1 MWRSTNTFFYF
12 IFNIYFWKIHAFSF
26 GANEGK
32 IRSSCCH
39 RTGLER
45 RRACSIYQSD
55 YVGRVPASSV
65 RLSFCWFKGIRNKRA
80 LVELRSSFFDKFDE
94 QDDDEDDEDDD
105 EEEDTLVDDTAVA
118 KFRSRIANLFDDG
131 TSQSSDSAV
140 DELISFAV
148 KTTDAP
154 PAWATPATKLATGCV
169 LVANP
174 DAFCSD
180 CATVAKS
187 SKGSK
192 FFNNYKI
199 RPSLLAK
206 FGLTIPPPVDL
217 GPDRRA
223 DLLPVLIVVE
233 HDDINNKR
241 QSRAVL
247 LNRRT
252 GYLLGDLEQ
261 QSMSGESSTP
271 LLEKFCIQ
279 PLWFGGVDSDASGAG
294 LDMMHQCEAVPGSV
308 PITEDGL
315 YWGGEPAQ
323 AQEAMEIPI
332 MNPLTG
338 KRDRI
343 ITGFDFKFF
352 VQSTVYPAGALQ
364 KEIDQGTFYVAQ
376 VAKDVLFQSRDRMG
390 TRRAKPLWTEILE
403 LLGGDYLSV
412 KAKIYGDESQASD
425 AGGDSYL

>member
-1 MWRSTNTFFYF
+1 MMLRYMKTFYNA
-12 IFNIYFWKIHAFSF
+12 IFSLYILRTHAFSLF
-26 GANEGK
+26 ANLAK
-32 IRSSCCH
+32 IPIH
-39 RTGLER
+39 RYHETHLDWWTMDSALIR
-45 RRACSIYQSD
+45 RRYSLNRC
-55 YVGRVPASSV
+55 PAVRIDFSSMV
-65 RLSFCWFKGIRNKRA
+65 
-80 LVELRSSFFDKFDE
+80 LRSSFFDKFDE
-94 QDDDEDDEDDD
+94 QEDDD
-105 EEEDTLVDDTAVA
+105 EEDDDDDDDGDDEDPRVDDTAVA
-118 KFRSRIANLFDDG
+118 NFRSRMASLFDDSAG
-131 TSQSSDSAV
+131 KSSGSGV

-148 KTTDAP
+148 KTSDAP
-154 PAWATPATKLATGCV
+154 PVWAKPATQLKSGCV

-180 CATVAKS
+180 CAAAAK
-187 SKGSK
+187 
-192 FFNNYKI
+192 FNNAKTMSNYKI
-199 RPSLLAK
+199 RPALLAK

-241 QSRAVL
+241 KSRAVL

-261 QSMSGESSTP
+261 QSMSSESSTP

-279 PLWFGGVDSDASGAG
+279 PLWFGGVDSDSSGAG

-308 PITEDGL
+308 QITEDGL
-315 YWGGEPAQ
+315 YWGGDPAQ
-323 AQEAMEIPI
+323 AQEAMETPV
-332 MNPLTG
+332 MNPVTG

-343 ITGFDFKFF
+343 CTGFDFKFF

-364 KEIDQGTFYVAQ
+364 KEIDQGTFFAVQ
-376 VAKDVLFQSRDRMG
+376 VAKEVLFQSRDRMG

-403 LLGGDYLSV
+403 LLGGEYLSV
-412 KAKIYGDESQASD
+412 KAKIYGKEGQESDTDS
-425 AGGDSYL
+425 DSYL